1 MCADNLHMFIVI
13 NFVES
18 FTEIHYNY
26 ICLITI
32 FKVVIDL
39 LRKTD
44 KLRFTTVF
52 RTEAMLVL
60 A

>member
-1 MCADNLHMFIVI
+1 MYKLIVI
-13 NFVES
+13 NFIES

-26 ICLITI
+26 ICLIAI

-39 LRKTD
+39 SRKTD

-52 RTEAMLVL
+52 
-60 A
+60 